1 MTEDLISPNEA
12 NLGNLQTQYKTLE
25 NKHQKLL
32 KDIEEIQKETDEVN
46 EQYRAGSQ
54 ELKDKQE
61 ELDKLRRKLT
71 VNNQEIERLKALL
84 EDLKGKTNSEKVIE
98 LEGDLNRQITMHE
111 ELFTKQ
117 TKLQKDLEKKQ
128 KLITVLNKALAE
140 LESER
145 NKLDKALAALQYMNE
160 EELQKKVVLTSQRVK
175 EAVKIKAS
183 LEGCV
188 VRLKEILNSN
198 NAPIYNEL
206 HEDLILILND
216 INQYLDNLMNKMTE
230 MSQRLFSNLGEEK

>member
-1 MTEDLISPNEA
+1 
-12 NLGNLQTQYKTLE
+12 
-25 NKHQKLL
+25 
-32 KDIEEIQKETDEVN
+32 
-46 EQYRAGSQ
+46 
-54 ELKDKQE
+54 
-61 ELDKLRRKLT
+61 
-71 VNNQEIERLKALL
+71 
-84 EDLKGKTNSEKVIE
+84 
-98 LEGDLNRQITMHE
+98 MHE

-216 INQYLDNLMNKMTE
+216 INQYLDNLMR
-230 MSQRLFSNLGEEK
+230 SLAQL